1 MRVLISGAGI
11 AGPTLAWWLNRFGMS
26 VTIVEQSPA
35 LRTGGYVVD
44 FWGSGFE
51 VAERMGLLP
60 AIVEGGYHVRELRA
74 VGPTGR
80 TIAAMPA
87 SAVGAAMG
95 NRFVSVPRSEISAAV
110 FAALGDRVE
119 TIFGDAIDAIEQTG
133 ADVAVRFAHHPP
145 RRFDLVIGA
154 DGLHSRTRALV
165 FGPEDRF
172 ERYLGIKVAA
182 FEARGYRPRD
192 ELVYVMYSEVGQQAA
207 RFALRDDRTMFLFTF
222 ADRDPGIP
230 ADVRAQQAIVRN
242 RFGRSRWECRRIL
255 EALDAGEAWYFDRV
269 SQVEW
274 RPGAGCGR
282 RAAWRSSAT
291 RRLPSRSSAARER
304 RSRWRR
310 PACWPA
316 SCTAPAA
323 ITARRSRAT
332 SGSSDRSSRRSS
344 RRPAASPASSR
355 RSPASRCSCGTA
367 PSICSRSPGSR
378 ARSPAANS
386 AIRSPSL
393 RIEPYPRAAWRRGR
407 PDRIRDHIAG
417 GGGSS
422 RVRAIESSCWRA

>member
-207 RFALRDDRTMFLFTF
+207 RFALRDDRTMN
-222 ADRDPGIP
+222 P
-230 ADVRAQQAIVRN
+230 
-242 RFGRSRWECRRIL
+242 RR
-255 EALDAGEAWYFDRV
+255 R
-269 SQVEW
+269 
-274 RPGAGCGR
+274 
-282 RAAWRSSAT
+282 
-291 RRLPSRSSAARER
+291 
-304 RSRWRR
+304 
-310 PACWPA
+310 
-316 SCTAPAA
+316 
-323 ITARRSRAT
+323 
-332 SGSSDRSSRRSS
+332 
-344 RRPAASPASSR
+344 
-355 RSPASRCSCGTA
+355 
-367 PSICSRSPGSR
+367 
-378 ARSPAANS
+378 
-386 AIRSPSL
+386 
-393 RIEPYPRAAWRRGR
+393 PRAAGDRPEPVRPEPVGMPADSRGARRRRGVVLR
-407 PDRIRDHIAG
+407 SREPGGMAAGSGLWTKGRVALVGDAAFAVSLLGGQGTALAMAAACVLAGELHRAG
-417 GGGSS
+417 GDHGEAFARYERLFGPFIAQKQQAARRFAGVFAPKS
-422 RVRAIESSCWRA
+422 RLSLFLRYRAFNLLSIPWIARAFAGREFSDTIAIPAY